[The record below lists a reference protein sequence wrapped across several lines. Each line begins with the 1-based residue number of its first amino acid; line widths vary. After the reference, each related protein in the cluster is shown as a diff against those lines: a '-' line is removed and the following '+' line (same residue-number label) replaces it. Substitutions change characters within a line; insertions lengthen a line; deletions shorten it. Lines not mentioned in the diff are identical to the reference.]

1 MEFIVKKELYGNYI
15 FEFTKNGNKLGS
27 AKINLLKQYNW
38 QNKNVFILKK
48 IKIDKEY
55 QKKGYGTEFLS
66 DIKNYIKYLKSV
78 LILDAVPENMSETAL
93 VNFYLKNGFDNYRD
107 DFFLEES
114 IITQSQNEKCAFWFN
129 Y

>member
-1 MEFIVKKELYGNYI
+1 MAFIVKKELDGSYI
-15 FEFTKNGNKLGS
+15 FDFIKNGNNVGY
-27 AKINLLKQYNW
+27 AKINPLKQYNW
-38 QNKNVFILKK
+38 KNKNVFMLKK
-48 IKIDKEY
+48 IKIEKEF
-55 QKKGYGTEFLS
+55 QKKGYGSEFLS

-78 LILDAVPENMSETAL
+78 LILDAVPENISENAL
-93 VNFYLKNGFDNYRD
+93 VKFYLKNGFDNYRD